1 MSSTTYRNHAD
12 DDLAGALAAEF
23 VQSGRPSVPSGQRER
38 IVALLTGL
46 MADRRRLDDYTESLA
61 IEFERREVDPAAVDR
76 LGLDERDERIAAH
89 GFSELP
95 DELLAALALSPGA
108 LEALYEYLEAPE
120 TLSGDWLMDA
130 MMAAH
135 GDRPE
140 LQELD
145 RHARRTIARLLGE
158 SSPPVVPAAPER
170 ATRRLPP
177 AVLRWGGGIGSL
189 AASLLLGV
197 LIGTT
202 AFRGGDG
209 SGPFPVTASS
219 SPSPTRGSGE
229 QAGVKVES
237 GRDGFVTVVALAP
250 GNHPKVIPVL
260 GADDVPVRK
269 GGAAVVP
276 VPDEA
281 AAVLALVTET
291 PAGEPVRR
299 ALRDKA
305 FEPDRIGELKAFLKS
320 ALEAKGYRRI
330 GFGEV
335 SLGK

>member
-23 VQSGRPSVPSGQRER
+23 VQSGRPTVPPGRRER

-61 IEFERREVDPAAVDR
+61 IEYERREVDPAAVDR
-76 LGLDERDERIAAH
+76 LGLDGRDERIAAR
-89 GFSELP
+89 GFSDLP
-95 DELLAALALSPGA
+95 DERLAALALSPAA

-130 MMAAH
+130 MTAAH

-140 LQELD
+140 LRELD
-145 RHARRTIARLLGE
+145 EHAKATIARLLGE
-158 SSPPVVPAAPER
+158 SSPPVVPFASER
-170 ATRRLPP
+170 ATRRFDP
-177 AVLRWGGGIGSL
+177 AVLRWGVRIGSL

-202 AFRGGDG
+202 AFRDGDG
-209 SGPFPVTASS
+209 SEPFPVTASS
-219 SPSPTRGSGE
+219 SPSPTRGSGD
-229 QAGVKVES
+229 QPGVKVES

-250 GNHPKVIPVL
+250 GNHMKVVPVL

-276 VPDEA
+276 VPEEA

-305 FEPDRIGELKAFLKS
+305 FEPGRIGELKAFLKS
-320 ALEAKGYRRI
+320 ALEAKGYRRM